1 MFKIYLALVKVKR
14 GIIIMKGFKKIIAA
28 LMAVCMMGVVLAG
41 CGGSKDETTGAT
53 EVTTAAT
60 ETEGTK
66 EEVSDPT
73 KESTEAKTETKTEAQ
88 DADVEAGTNMS
99 DAAQISLEQK
109 ASGTVETNGAAW
121 YSFTT
126 GPEDKMDYKVLLVNT
141 TADDTEAVIEGSVLD
156 EFGESVAGEYNYA
169 YSDGTPCV
177 MTIEK
182 AKANTT
188 YYISLTVSGYN
199 NDTGY
204 TVVVKPVEK

>member
-1 MFKIYLALVKVKR
+1 
-14 GIIIMKGFKKIIAA
+14 MKGFKKIIAA
-28 LMAVCMMGVVLAG
+28 LMAVCMMGVVLSG

-53 EVTTAAT
+53 EATTAAT

-73 KESTEAKTETKTEAQ
+73 KESTEAKTEAKTEAQ